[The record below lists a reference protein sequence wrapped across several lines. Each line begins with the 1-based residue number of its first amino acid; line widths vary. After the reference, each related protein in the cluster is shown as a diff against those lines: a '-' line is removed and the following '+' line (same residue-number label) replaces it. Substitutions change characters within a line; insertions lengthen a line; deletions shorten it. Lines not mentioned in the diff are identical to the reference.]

1 MIKPESI
8 EGLKNNLDIVDIMSG
23 YLELKK
29 NGANFKALCP
39 FHDEKTPSLIIS
51 PVKQIFHCFGCHA
64 GGDSIKF
71 VMEYEKLNYVEAIE
85 KLAEE
90 SNFTLEYDKND
101 FYKKNNNSKS
111 SFDLLR
117 NFMIFTQSC
126 LSGNNEVKE
135 YLKDRG
141 IYESSIEKFEIGYAP
156 SSNAIMGFLR
166 NKDVSETDAFN
177 AGVLTKG
184 DNNFYPRFIERI
196 TFPIYSN
203 TLKVVGFGGRTITN
217 HPAKYINSSTNLIFN
232 KSKTLYGL
240 HIAKDDIYRQ
250 KEIIV
255 TEGYLDVI
263 MLHQAGFK
271 NVVATLGTALTNEH
285 SLMLKKFSDNVIIA
299 YDGDNA
305 GKLAS
310 YKAGM
315 LLLSKNINVKIA
327 SFSENEDPADL
338 VSSHKIDK
346 IKTIFNKSKTA
357 IEFIIDYK
365 ANQYDLTIAEE
376 KQKAYDEIMD
386 FTISLGDITKEEYRN
401 YIANTLSI
409 DELLIKFPTQKKE
422 LKQENYIKKSL
433 STESM
438 QELELI
444 KTILEYPS
452 LLEVVIS
459 SIDTIHFDVHK
470 KEFEALK
477 KHNFSNEDLV
487 AINFRDDIKYFNEE
501 ELRKQIIIFLER
513 FYKRL
518 LKHKLKNGL
527 SFEEISYVK
536 RNITGQLRALKKNK
550 ILSFNDSIMEYF

>member
-8 EGLKNNLDIVDIMSG
+8 EGLKNNLDIIDILSG

-71 VMEYEKLNYVEAIE
+71 VMEYEKLNYVQALE

-90 SNFTLEYDKND
+90 TNFTLEYAKSDFNNQNNHSKN
-101 FYKKNNNSKS
+101 
-111 SFDLLR
+111 SFSLLR
-117 NFMIFTQSC
+117 DFMIFAQSC
-126 LSGNNEVKE
+126 LNNNAEVRE
-135 YLKDRG
+135 YLKTRG

-156 SSNAIMGFLR
+156 SSNEVMGFLK
-166 NKDVSETDAFN
+166 NKDISDSDAFN
-177 AGVLTKG
+177 AGILTKG
-184 DNNFYPRFIERI
+184 DKGFYPRFIERI
-196 TFPIYSN
+196 LFPIYSN
-203 TLKVVGFGGRTITN
+203 TSKVVGFGGRTITN

-240 HIAKDDIYRQ
+240 HISKDDIYKK
-250 KEIIV
+250 KEMIV

-263 MLHQAGFK
+263 MLYQAGFK

-285 SLMLKKFSDNVIIA
+285 SLMIKKFSDNVIVA

-310 YKAGM
+310 YKAGEI
-315 LLLSKNINVKIA
+315 LLSKNINVKIA

-338 VSSHKIDK
+338 VASHKLDT
-346 IKTIFNKSKTA
+346 IKSIFNKSKTA
-357 IEFIIDYK
+357 IEYIIDYK
-365 ANQYDLTIAEE
+365 ANQYDLDIAEQ
-376 KQKAYDEIMD
+376 KQKAYDDIME
-386 FTISLGDITKEEYRN
+386 FTMSLGDITKEEYKN

-409 DELLIKFPTQKKE
+409 NEILIKFPTTKKIE
-422 LKQENYIKKSL
+422 KAKVKKPL
-433 STESM
+433 STENQ

-452 LLEVVIS
+452 LLEVVIN
-459 SIDTIHFDVHK
+459 SIDTIHFDVYK
-470 KEFEALK
+470 NEFEALK
-477 KHNFSNEDLV
+477 KDDFSNENLV
-487 AINFRDDIKYFNEE
+487 AINFRDDIRHFNEE
-501 ELRKQIIIFLER
+501 QLKEQIIILLER

-518 LKHKLKNGL
+518 LRHKLKSDL
-527 SFEEISYVK
+527 SFEEVSYVK
-536 RNITGQLRALKKNK
+536 RYITKQLKSLKDNK
-550 ILSFNDSIMEYF
+550 VLSFNDSIMDYMQ